1 MFKNKRYKDI
11 FSQYIY
17 KGEATPVTIGTL
29 ATVAFCFVVLV
40 VATFSQLNIC
50 LPWDETNPV
59 AYTPV
64 IPAMI
69 FIIYLLGRNFSIFL
83 FIIYLSVG
91 LFALPIFLFGGGMS
105 NFQNYIFG
113 YFTGFLSAIIVT
125 GSVLYKCQNLKF
137 RLFAAFLGVSAIH
150 VTGLIYCLI
159 LALFKIVDFSIIL
172 PVFQALTTSRFLYD
186 LFFSLVV
193 IAFAPYIKNI
203 FWICMKPKMDK
214 KKPRPPL
221 EGQKMY
227 TE

>member
-69 FIIYLLGRNFSIFL
+69 FIIYL
-83 FIIYLSVG
+83 SVG

-137 RLFAAFLGVSAIH
+137 RLFAAFLGVGAIH

-172 PVFQALTTSRFLYD
+172 PLFQALTTSRFLYD